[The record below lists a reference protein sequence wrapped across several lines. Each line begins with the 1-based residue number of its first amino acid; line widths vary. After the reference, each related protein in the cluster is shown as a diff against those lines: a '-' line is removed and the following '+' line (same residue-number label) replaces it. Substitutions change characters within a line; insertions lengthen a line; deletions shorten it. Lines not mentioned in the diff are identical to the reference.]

1 MFQET
6 SQAVFNVA
14 SLLSTLQSSV
24 SASDVLTL
32 IGSCVGAGMAFVLA
46 WFGGRSFFLQCA
58 EEGQNQRLTLALG
71 A

>member
-32 IGSCVGAGMAFVLA
+32 IGSCVGAGMVFVLA
-46 WFGGRSFFLQCA
+46 WFGGRKVVRSFSS
-58 EEGQNQRLTLALG
+58 ALKKG
-71 A
+71 KISV

>member
-46 WFGGRSFFLQCA
+46 WFGGRKVVRSFSS
-58 EEGQNQRLTLALG
+58 ALKKG
-71 A
+71 KIIV

>member
-32 IGSCVGAGMAFVLA
+32 IGSCVGAGMAF
-46 WFGGRSFFLQCA
+46 FLQCA

>member
-14 SLLSTLQSSV
+14 SLLSTPQSSV

-46 WFGGRSFFLQCA
+46 WFGGRQVVRSFSS
-58 EEGQNQRLTLALG
+58 ALKKG
-71 A
+71 KISV